1 MSLNRTNTT
10 FFTGTVRH
18 ANLSVLMH
26 YVADKTDGEYS
37 DER

>member
-1 MSLNRTNTT
+1 MSTYTT

-26 YVADKTDGEYS
+26 YVADKTDGEYG